1 LDHLPPALHLV
12 IATRVDPPLPLA
24 RLRAR
29 GQLTEVRGADLR
41 FTAGEAAEFLRRVM
55 GLDLTEDD
63 MAALEARTE
72 GWIAG
77 LQLAACSLQG
87 RDDSAAFVA
96 AFSGSHRYV
105 LDYLVEEVL
114 QRQPSEVKQFLLHT
128 SILDR
133 LTAPLCDALVEQPG
147 STRVLRR
154 LEQDNLF
161 LMPLDAAHTWYRYHH
176 LFADVLRQ
184 RLREEQ
190 PELLPVL
197 YGRASAWLEP
207 HGSHAEAVHMAL
219 AAADVERAADL
230 IEDASEAMLLRGEM
244 ITLLNWLGALPP
256 TLIRTR
262 PRLCVAEA
270 WALAVW
276 FDDRFDEAEARLA
289 DAERLVPGHQAA
301 ALPPALEER
310 ILGDVAA
317 IRATMA
323 AKRGDVPG
331 MIAHSREALRLV
343 PTGDRALR
351 GLAGLN
357 LGIAYRVSGEV
368 AAAREAL
375 AEAETLK
382 QSGGNIFVTVLAL
395 VNLARLDM
403 LEGRLHQAAARL
415 QQAIQVATTPAGT
428 PLPIAGIAHLRL
440 ADVLYQWGDLTAA
453 MDHLA
458 RGFELGQDWSV
469 AETTIDAYLTLAR
482 VHQARGDAE
491 AARAAIVEAERR
503 ASEQEPTHLVAQ
515 VSTVRAWLSLAQGSL
530 HLAAHWA
537 DARQADLAA
546 AGEPGFRS
554 HAAYIMVARVRI
566 AQGRVDQAQRLLE
579 RLLTAA
585 QTADL
590 NGRMIEILA
599 LQATALQTQGDP
611 SAALLALQ
619 RALTL
624 AEPEGYVRCFVDE
637 GAPMATVLR
646 QAQARGVAGAYVD
659 MLLAAFGAA
668 TGSAA
673 KSPLPV
679 HEALTPRELEIL
691 QLVAAGLSVDEIAE
705 RAIIAPGTVRNHLK
719 SIYGKLDVHSR
730 LQAVERARALHLL

>member
-1 LDHLPPALHLV
+1 MAQHRPEVADRIPQLRDHSRQLLATKLFVPRARPDLVARPRLDAQLDAGLAHPLTLISAPPGSGKTTLLGDWAQRHAASEQYGVAWVSLDASDGDLRTFVHYLTAALRTVTPAAGEGTLALLQSPQPFPPEALLRPLLNDIAILPRELVVVLDDYHLIDSPSVHQVLQFMLDHLPPTLHLV

-41 FTAGEAAEFLRRVM
+41 FTVGEAAEFLRRVM
-55 GLDLTEDD
+55 GLDLTEADI
-63 MAALEARTE
+63 AALEARTE

-114 QRQPSEVKQFLLHT
+114 QRQPSEVRQFLLHT

-133 LTAPLCDALVEQPG
+133 LTAPLCDALLEQPG

-197 YGRASAWLEP
+197 YGRASDWLEQ

-244 ITLLNWLGALPP
+244 VTLLNWLGALPP

-262 PRLCVAEA
+262 PRLCIAEA

-276 FDDRFDEAEARLA
+276 FDDRVDEAEARLA

-317 IRATMA
+317 IRAT
-323 AKRGDVPG
+323 
-331 MIAHSREALRLV
+331 
-343 PTGDRALR
+343 
-351 GLAGLN
+351 
-357 LGIAYRVSGEV
+357 
-368 AAAREAL
+368 
-375 AEAETLK
+375 
-382 QSGGNIFVTVLAL
+382 
-395 VNLARLDM
+395 
-403 LEGRLHQAAARL
+403 
-415 QQAIQVATTPAGT
+415 
-428 PLPIAGIAHLRL
+428 
-440 ADVLYQWGDLTAA
+440 
-453 MDHLA
+453 
-458 RGFELGQDWSV
+458 
-469 AETTIDAYLTLAR
+469 
-482 VHQARGDAE
+482 
-491 AARAAIVEAERR
+491 
-503 ASEQEPTHLVAQ
+503 
-515 VSTVRAWLSLAQGSL
+515 
-530 HLAAHWA
+530 
-537 DARQADLAA
+537 
-546 AGEPGFRS
+546 
-554 HAAYIMVARVRI
+554 
-566 AQGRVDQAQRLLE
+566 
-579 RLLTAA
+579 
-585 QTADL
+585 
-590 NGRMIEILA
+590 
-599 LQATALQTQGDP
+599 
-611 SAALLALQ
+611 
-619 RALTL
+619 
-624 AEPEGYVRCFVDE
+624 
-637 GAPMATVLR
+637 
-646 QAQARGVAGAYVD
+646 
-659 MLLAAFGAA
+659 
-668 TGSAA
+668 
-673 KSPLPV
+673 
-679 HEALTPRELEIL
+679 
-691 QLVAAGLSVDEIAE
+691 
-705 RAIIAPGTVRNHLK
+705 
-719 SIYGKLDVHSR
+719 
-730 LQAVERARALHLL
+730 